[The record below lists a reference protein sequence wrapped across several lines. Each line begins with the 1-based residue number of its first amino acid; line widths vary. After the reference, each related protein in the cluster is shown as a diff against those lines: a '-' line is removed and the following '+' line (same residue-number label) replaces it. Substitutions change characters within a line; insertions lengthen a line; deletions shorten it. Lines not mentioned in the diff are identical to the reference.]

1 MTDTPQAYIR
11 LCDTHTLRHTY
22 VHTHALRAA
31 ALSTS
36 CLPSRFGKHQ
46 LCFGADAFTQ
56 WRSFRRKLCF
66 CQVMCRGA
74 HFSSFYQPV
83 TFTESSKSHVQESL
97 LSSGYFDAH
106 SPIQHTHY
114 CTDTPF
120 ERTATRLSDSG
131 HAL

>member
-46 LCFGADAFTQ
+46 LCFGAAALLRSGAASDAN
-56 WRSFRRKLCF
+56 S
-66 CQVMCRGA
+66 A
-74 HFSSFYQPV
+74 SA
-83 TFTESSKSHVQESL
+83 KSCV
-97 LSSGYFDAH
+97 GG
-106 SPIQHTHY
+106 
-114 CTDTPF
+114 
-120 ERTATRLSDSG
+120 RTSA
-131 HAL
+131 AFINQ